1 MIALRSILFNLFFF
15 TWSIALL
22 TLALPLLL
30 FPMGTIY
37 AMGLFWVRGN
47 VLLLRL
53 IVGLTHEFR
62 GRPPAPGEPVV
73 LAVKHQ
79 SAFDTMAFNLVVAR
93 PVFVLKRE
101 LFLVPLFGWYLWRV
115 GMIAID
121 RKSGSRAIKSMLR
134 QSRAAI
140 ERGQTLLIFPEGTR
154 TMPGAEPHYQ
164 PGVAALYSQ
173 LGLPVIPV
181 ALNTG
186 VYWGRRSFLKRPGR
200 MVIEFLEP
208 IPPGL
213 ARGEFMTTLQQRI
226 EGATDRLIRE
236 AEQSVGD
243 PAVDKSVNKSQGSGH

>member
-1 MIALRSILFNLFFF
+1 MIALRSILFNLLSF
-15 TWSIALL
+15 TWTIAIL

-30 FPMGTIY
+30 LPMGASY
-37 AMGLFWVRGN
+37 AMALIWIRGN
-47 VLLLRL
+47 LLLLRFV
-53 IVGLTHEFR
+53 VGLTHEFR
-62 GRPPAPGEPVV
+62 GTPPAPGERVV

-79 SAFDTMAFNLVVAR
+79 SAFDTIAFNLAIAR

-101 LFLVPLFGWYLWRV
+101 LFFVPLFGWYLWRV

-121 RKSGSRAIKSMLR
+121 RKSGSRAIKSMMR

-154 TMPGAEPHYQ
+154 TAPGAEPHYQ

-213 ARGEFMTTLQQRI
+213 ARAEFMTTLQQRI

-236 AEQSVGD
+236 AESS
-243 PAVDKSVNKSQGSGH
+243 ANT